1 MLNNHS
7 TIQGVASA
15 KQMEASTTGA
25 FQPITKLQKTLSS
38 TIYARRRGY
47 RDLEQ
52 IREAKNRVKLNKS
65 VFSNKKQFREIFN
78 DFMAPRQNETSKAA
92 YQIAD
97 MTATEKTA
105 LASNQ
110 DLTNEVDLVSPSP
123 SGGLQKQMHQTVPVE
138 VMMGDKNARSAF
150 FNDSVTPSPLMLH
163 NSGAA
168 SPALSSFDHQPNRTS
183 KEQDQRRL
191 LCKSTTL
198 DPVKRYVPFLNER
211 SPLGSLLEK

>member
-7 TIQGVASA
+7 TIQVGAST
-15 KQMEASTTGA
+15 KQMEASSMRA

-47 RDLEQ
+47 RDLDQ

-78 DFMAPRQNETSKAA
+78 DFMAPRQNDTSKAA
-92 YQIAD
+92 YQIVD
-97 MTATEKTA
+97 MTATANTA

-110 DLTNEVDLVSPSP
+110 DLTDEVDPVSP

-168 SPALSSFDHQPNRTS
+168 SPAHSSFNRQPNRTS

-198 DPVKRYVPFLNER
+198 DTVKRYVPFLNER